1 MADIGAA
8 DPAGGTG
15 HGERTAMQVRAVKS
29 GHHFQERFSAA
40 LRRRR
45 DCVGSIRQMRER
57 GASTA
62 EYAMTMLAACA
73 FAGVLLA
80 IIRSSAVKG
89 LVLAII
95 QKALSI

>member
-1 MADIGAA
+1 
-8 DPAGGTG
+8 
-15 HGERTAMQVRAVKS
+15 
-29 GHHFQERFSAA
+29 
-40 LRRRR
+40 
-45 DCVGSIRQMRER
+45 
-57 GASTA
+57 
-62 EYAMTMLAACA
+62 MTMLAACA